1 MVSFVISM
9 VNHRNCSAH
18 IAFAIMENIR
28 NNFADYYPAFL
39 LHIFP
44 VFHYPFYRWAITKEA
59 LIILFKCMFSIGLE
73 YLQNEMKAAE
83 ITSATAPN
91 CPVMEKIKAAFSN

>member
-1 MVSFVISM
+1 M
-9 VNHRNCSAH
+9 
-18 IAFAIMENIR
+18 FAILENIR

-73 YLQNEMKAAE
+73 YLQNEMKASE
-83 ITSATAPN
+83 YQVPPHQI
-91 CPVMEKIKAAFSN
+91 VL